1 MLSVAASGR
10 WSENHGSAVAGENGG
25 TVEVRCT
32 GCPRLAEVDT
42 HRSIQE
48 TGCKV
53 WSNATRDGDGVGN
66 TPSRGHVN
74 HKVGASCADHV
85 GHLDVP
91 VEECLHLGDL
101 GRLRVFA
108 ALTLVDADVDI
119 DIDVGSEVE
128 EVVVNRWWAQEDAIG
143 SEEFLPLSLVERSP
157 FLSRIS
163 LSISNHDKGGG
174 EREGVGSLTLCVN
187 VLEELE
193 EVLSLLQGI
202 RGEINVWHNWR
213 SHDCRDG
220 SQAEEDLGKHLDV
233 FEKKSCVSVKEDAVG
248 ECLER

>member
-48 TGCKV
+48 AGCKV

-74 HKVGASCADHV
+74 HKVGAFCADHV

-108 ALTLVDADVDI
+108 ALTLVDVDVDA

-128 EVVVNRWWAQEDAIG
+128 EVVINRWWAQEDSIG

-157 FLSRIS
+157 FYHESAFLSQTMTRE
-163 LSISNHDKGGG
+163 GGG
-174 EREGVGSLTLCVN
+174 ITHSVR
-187 VLEELE
+187 
-193 EVLSLLQGI
+193 Q
-202 RGEINVWHNWR
+202 R
-213 SHDCRDG
+213 
-220 SQAEEDLGKHLDV
+220 LG
-233 FEKKSCVSVKEDAVG
+233 G
-248 ECLER
+248 T